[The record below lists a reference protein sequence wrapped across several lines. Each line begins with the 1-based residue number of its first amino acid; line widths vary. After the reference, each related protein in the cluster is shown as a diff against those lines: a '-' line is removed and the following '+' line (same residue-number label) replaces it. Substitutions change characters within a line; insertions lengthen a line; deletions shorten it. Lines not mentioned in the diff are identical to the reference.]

1 MKAKV
6 PEMITLK
13 SHHERVEYLD
23 MICLM
28 ALHDEFGFGPERLR
42 RYYDAIQRMDLRYSK
57 YNGRNEPLFGRK
69 GKDGKGRMDLWA
81 VKRDL
86 AAIGVDY
93 DALVGD
99 AEEIRAALKKASKE
113 GQT

>member
-6 PEMITLK
+6 PEMITLA

-23 MICLM
+23 MVVLM
-28 ALHDEFGFGPERLR
+28 ALHNTFGFGPERLR
-42 RYYDAIQRMDLRYSK
+42 RFYDAIVATDAHYRN
-57 YNGRNEPLFGRK
+57 YNGDKEPLFGRK

-93 DALVGD
+93 DALV
-99 AEEIRAALKKASKE
+99 EEGKAKKGEQK
-113 GQT
+113 

>member
-6 PEMITLK
+6 PEMITLR

-23 MICLM
+23 MVVLM
-28 ALHDEFGFGPERLR
+28 ALHNTFGFGPERLR
-42 RYYDAIQRMDLRYSK
+42 RFYDAIVMTDKYYSR
-57 YNGRNEPLFGRK
+57 YNGDGEPIFGK
-69 GKDGKGRMDLWA
+69 KTKDGKGRMDLWA

-93 DALVGD
+93 DALV
-99 AEEIRAALKKASKE
+99 EEGKASRNK
-113 GQT
+113 G

>member
-6 PEMITLK
+6 PEMITLA

-23 MICLM
+23 MVVLM
-28 ALHDEFGFGPERLR
+28 ALHNTFGFGPKRLR
-42 RYYDAIQRMDLRYSK
+42 RFYDAIVTTDAHYRNC
-57 YNGRNEPLFGRK
+57 NGDKEPLFGRK

-81 VKRDL
+81 AKRDL

-93 DALVGD
+93 DALV
-99 AEEIRAALKKASKE
+99 AEGEAEKE
-113 GQT
+113 KRGGGQG

>member
-6 PEMITLK
+6 PEMITLD

-23 MICLM
+23 MICMM
-28 ALHDEFGFGPERLR
+28 ALHEAFGFGAVRLR
-42 RYYDAIQRMDLRYSK
+42 RYYKMIVAMDDHYKR
-57 YNGRNEPLFGRK
+57 YNGSKEPLFGRK
-69 GKDGKGRMDLWA
+69 DKRGIGRMDLWA

-93 DALVGD
+93 DELV
-99 AEEIRAALKKASKE
+99 AEGEEEKQQK
-113 GQT
+113 

>member
-1 MKAKV
+1 MKAQI
-6 PEMITLK
+6 PEMITLA

-23 MICLM
+23 MICMM
-28 ALHDEFGFGPERLR
+28 ALHEAFGFGPVRLR
-42 RYYDAIQRMDLRYSK
+42 RYYNAIVKMDARYRK
-57 YNGRNEPLFGRK
+57 YNGDKEPLFGKK

-93 DALVGD
+93 DALV
-99 AEEIRAALKKASKE
+99 EEGKAKKGEQK
-113 GQT
+113 

>member
-6 PEMITLK
+6 PEMITLA

-23 MICLM
+23 MLCLM
-28 ALHDEFGFGPERLR
+28 ALHEAFGFGPVRLA
-42 RYYDAIQRMDLRYSK
+42 RYYDAIVRMDAHYRN
-57 YNGRNEPLFGRK
+57 YNGKNEPLFGRK
-69 GKDGKGRMDLWA
+69 DKRGMGRMDLWA

-93 DALVGD
+93 DALV
-99 AEEIRAALKKASKE
+99 AEGEAEKE
-113 GQT
+113 KRGGQG

>member
-6 PEMITLK
+6 PEMITLA

-28 ALHDEFGFGPERLR
+28 ALHEVYGFGPVRLR
-42 RYYDAIQRMDLRYSK
+42 RYYDAIVRMDAHYRN
-57 YNGRNEPLFGRK
+57 YNGKNEPLFGRK
-69 GKDGKGRMDLWA
+69 DKRGMGRMDLYA
-81 VKRDL
+81 VRRDL

-93 DALVGD
+93 DAWVAED
-99 AEEIRAALKKASKE
+99 EEIKNQK
-113 GQT
+113 

>member
-6 PEMITLK
+6 PEMITLA

-23 MICLM
+23 MICMM
-28 ALHDEFGFGPERLR
+28 ALHEAFGFGPERLR
-42 RYYDAIQRMDLRYSK
+42 RFYDAIMTTDAHYRN
-57 YNGRNEPLFGRK
+57 YNGDKEPLFGRK
-69 GKDGKGRMDLWA
+69 TKDGMGRMDLWA

-93 DALVGD
+93 DALVAEG
-99 AEEIRAALKKASKE
+99 EEIKE
-113 GQT
+113 KRGGGQG

>member
-6 PEMITLK
+6 PEMITLA

-23 MICLM
+23 MVVLM
-28 ALHDEFGFGPERLR
+28 ALHNTFGFGPERLR
-42 RYYDAIQRMDLRYSK
+42 RFYDAIVTTDAHYCN
-57 YNGRNEPLFGRK
+57 YNGDKEPLFGRK
-69 GKDGKGRMDLWA
+69 TKNGMGRMDLWA

-93 DALVGD
+93 DALV
-99 AEEIRAALKKASKE
+99 EEGKAKKGEQK
-113 GQT
+113 

>member
-6 PEMITLK
+6 PEMITLA
-13 SHHERVEYLD
+13 SHRERVEYLD
-23 MICLM
+23 MICMM
-28 ALHDEFGFGPERLR
+28 ALHEVYGFGPVRLR
-42 RYYDAIQRMDLRYSK
+42 RYYDAIIKMDAHYRI
-57 YNGRNEPLFGRK
+57 YNGRDEPLFGRK

-93 DALVGD
+93 DALV
-99 AEEIRAALKKASKE
+99 AEGEAKKGEQK
-113 GQT
+113 